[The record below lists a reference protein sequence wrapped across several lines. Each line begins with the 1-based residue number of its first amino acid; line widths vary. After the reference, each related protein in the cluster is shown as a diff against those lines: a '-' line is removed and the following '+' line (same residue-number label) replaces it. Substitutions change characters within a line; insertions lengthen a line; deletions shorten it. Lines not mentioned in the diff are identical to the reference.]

1 MSDTA
6 LPMPALQMPALQMPA
21 LQMTGIVREYRQ
33 GDRRLRVLDG
43 LELTLQPGEIVAL
56 ASTLGDELITA
67 ACDLDLATMGKQTIF
82 NFARHRR
89 IEHYGIIASQT
100 GVEIPPDLA
109 DAAE

>member
-1 MSDTA
+1 MLIGGSC
-6 LPMPALQMPALQMPA
+6 
-21 LQMTGIVREYRQ
+21 II
-33 GDRRLRVLDG
+33 
-43 LELTLQPGEIVAL
+43 QPSGEIVAL
-56 ASTLGDELITA
+56 ASTIGDELITA